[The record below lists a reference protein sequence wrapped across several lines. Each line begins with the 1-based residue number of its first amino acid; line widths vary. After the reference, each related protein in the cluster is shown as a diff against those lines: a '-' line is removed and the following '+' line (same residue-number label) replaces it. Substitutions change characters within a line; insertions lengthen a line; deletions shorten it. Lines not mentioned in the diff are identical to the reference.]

1 VTFYYDSD
9 EDELVGNNMFYEDYD
24 LAERDGDTLRINVE
38 WIMDEG
44 RGEAKLR
51 EIRDSV
57 QAALDAHSDDGG
69 E

>member
-1 VTFYYDSD
+1 MTFYYDSD
-9 EDELVGNNMFYEDYD
+9 ADELVGNNMFYEDYD
-24 LAERDGDTLRINVE
+24 LAERDDDTLRINVE
-38 WIMDEG
+38 WIMEEG

-57 QAALDAHSDDGG
+57 EAALDAHSD